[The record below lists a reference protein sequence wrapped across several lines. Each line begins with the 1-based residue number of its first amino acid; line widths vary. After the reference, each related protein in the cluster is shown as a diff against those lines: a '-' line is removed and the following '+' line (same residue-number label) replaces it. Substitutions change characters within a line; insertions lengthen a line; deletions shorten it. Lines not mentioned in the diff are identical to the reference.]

1 MRKTKIGAFF
11 LAILAMMF
19 VFVIAFFGTDFVM
32 KLVVGHANEVKVP
45 NLVGKNINVAIKECK
60 TANLYLEIEKKVND
74 DEIEKD
80 DIISQNPHSG
90 INTKKYRT
98 VQVVVSDGPE
108 MIRMPNLANL
118 TVPEVKL
125 KLSNLNLNLGNVAY
139 RYSNDVEKG
148 KVIKSYPLAEDMIA
162 RKSNV
167 DIYVSLGMIKKT
179 SQDSK
184 WSDLLDD

>member
-1 MRKTKIGAFF
+1 MNKQKIIAFF
-11 LAILAMMF
+11 IAVF
-19 VFVIAFFGTDFVM
+19 VMIIIFVIAFFGTDFVM
-32 KLVVGHANEVKVP
+32 KLVVGHANETKVP

-60 TANLYLEIEKKVND
+60 SANLYLEIEKRVND
-74 DEIEKD
+74 DEVTKD
-80 DIISQNPHSG
+80 NIISQNPHSG
-90 INTKKYRT
+90 IKTKRYRT
-98 VQVVVSDGPE
+98 VQVVVSDGAE

-118 TVPEVKL
+118 TISEVKL

-139 RYSNDVEKG
+139 RYSNDVAKG

-162 RKSNV
+162 RKSKV

-184 WSDLLDD
+184 WSDLLDE